1 MQKFKKSPVNLRQA
15 INRPFSLF
23 AAWIGTALVAVR
35 GVPLVLHSVAH
46 IQLGI
51 IPPSLLTNAYIL
63 VVLFL
68 APVCAAGLL
77 WTRGARAGA
86 WLLFWS
92 MLGSLVFEVYNHYMV
107 MSPDHVSQIPN
118 GLWGGIF
125 QATAAATAVLEA
137 AGCVL
142 AAYFLAGPLCR
153 TPRQASAERS
163 AL

>member
-1 MQKFKKSPVNLRQA
+1 MNLRQA